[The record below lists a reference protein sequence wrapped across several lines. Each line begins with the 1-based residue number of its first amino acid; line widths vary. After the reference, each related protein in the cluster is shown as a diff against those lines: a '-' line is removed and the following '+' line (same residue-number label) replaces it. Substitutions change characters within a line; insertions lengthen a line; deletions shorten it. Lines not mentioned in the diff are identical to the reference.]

1 MQNQEKENEPK
12 GWSIEIG
19 FYPGVLFGVR
29 SYSMETHKIH
39 VLYIPFVDIAFYT
52 NV

>member
-1 MQNQEKENEPK
+1 MQNQENESK
-12 GWSIEIG
+12 GWSIELG

-29 SYSMETHKIH
+29 SYNMETHKVH
-39 VLYIPFVDIAFYT
+39 VLYIPFIDIAFYT